1 MSRSIHPLS
10 ESHSS
15 WPCIEYWSPWETKTS
30 NLSWS
35 TCLSVL
41 FLFRTNAAQRLC
53 YSSCQMG
60 NKHSRDLTSCNPT
73 LPLEFYIHRSGYLPS
88 RELRLSAT
96 RPRPRRR
103 TGSQHLSVAR
113 RKTRGVQEFRP
124 HLHLPWAALKQVLER
139 AGLHAYARH
148 DISCRF
154 CAPYRL

>member
-1 MSRSIHPLS
+1 MALYRILVALGNRHQTCPGVRASRSCSCSGRMLLS
-10 ESHSS
+10 ACVIRVVR
-15 WPCIEYWSPWETKTS
+15 WVINTA
-30 NLSWS
+30 
-35 TCLSVL
+35 V
-41 FLFRTNAAQRLC
+41 
-53 YSSCQMG
+53 
-60 NKHSRDLTSCNPT
+60 TSCNPT